1 MLSCRKLTLLGMTL
15 MGVLTFAFAQ
25 TIENVKTTF
34 DGERVIITYDLNN
47 SDLTQKFKVVLY
59 SSHNKYGFPLHSLV
73 GDVGE
78 NVLPGKGKRV
88 SWEVRKELPPDF
100 DAELSIKVKAAM
112 IIPIIK
118 LEAKPLAK
126 SGYKKGQTVQVEWK
140 GGKPSDKIHID
151 LYKDGALQQKLT
163 ESLGNSPQ
171 LYQWMLPKDLKGSG
185 YSFRIANSSDQTNS
199 GNFKVKP
206 KIPLMLKVLPVLMI
220 GGVVVALG
228 GSKSTPTDPTLN
240 NDLPGPIKP
249 N

>member
-1 MLSCRKLTLLGMTL
+1 MLSYRKLALVSLGL
-15 MGVLTFAFAQ
+15 MGILKFATAQ
-25 TIENVKTTF
+25 SIENVKTTF
-34 DGERVIITYDLNN
+34 DGERILITYDLNN
-47 SDLTQKFKVVLY
+47 SDLTQKFNVALY
-59 SSHNKYGFPLHSLV
+59 SSHNKYGFPIQSLA
-73 GDVGE
+73 GDAGE

-88 SWEVRKELPPDF
+88 SWEVRKELPTDF
-100 DAELSIKVKAAM
+100 DADIFIKVKAAKG
-112 IIPIIK
+112 IPLVK
-118 LEAKPLAK
+118 LEAMPLAK

-163 ESLGNSPQ
+163 ESLSNSPQ

-206 KIPLMLKVLPVLMI
+206 IIPLMLKVLPVLVI

-228 GSKSTPTDPTLN
+228 GSKPAN
-240 NDLPGPIKP
+240 NDLPAPPVKT